1 MAENWQDRVKK
12 ALKEIAFWATT
23 LRGFLIMFLGFGRG
37 LPSQVQA
44 VAEAAIDAMKLI
56 TEVADFISVEISKNE
71 EEINWEAISSV
82 FPKREWLDSV
92 KDALFYLENNQHNQ
106 QFRQFMSQY
115 EGTLR
120 EKFVDNIITKFQDIA
135 IIFVDELAR
144 REENF
149 VSYIANPP
157 SLFNRISQI
166 LSEEFGEHRG
176 FFDYWNDIVQQF
188 NDAWKAADKN
198 KLEDVRDQV
207 RELFEI
213 MPEKKK
219 KAYERY
225 FNQFFGAI
233 RNTSPLR
240 KFRLIRHLLGK

>member
-1 MAENWQDRVKK
+1 MAENWQYRVKK
-12 ALKEIAFWATT
+12 ALKEIVFRATT
-23 LRGFLIMFLGFGRG
+23 LRGFLTMFLGISRG
-37 LPSQVQA
+37 LPSQVQT
-44 VAEAAIDAMKLI
+44 VAEAAIDALKHI

-71 EEINWEAISSV
+71 KEINWEAIRSV

-92 KDALFYLENNQHNQ
+92 EDALFYLDNNQ

-120 EKFVDNIITKFQDIA
+120 GKFVDNIITKFQDIA
-135 IIFVDELAR
+135 IIFLDELDHH
-144 REENF
+144 EENF
-149 VSYIANPP
+149 VSYITNPP

-166 LSEEFGEHRG
+166 LLEEFGEHRG
-176 FFDYWNDIVQQF
+176 FFDYWNGIAQQF
-188 NDAWKAADKN
+188 NDAWGAADKN

-213 MPEKKK
+213 MPEGKK
-219 KAYERY
+219 KAYEGY
-225 FNQFFGAI
+225 FNQFFDAI
-233 RNTSPLR
+233 GNTSPLR